1 MMDMGKNI
9 FEKIVTS
16 HLVEGRPEPGEEVSI
31 RIDQTLTQDAT
42 GTMAFL
48 EFEAIG
54 IPRVKTE
61 LSVSYVDHNMLQI
74 DYLNPDDHLYLQTA
88 AARYGAYF
96 SRPGNGICHQVHLE
110 RFAAPGK
117 TLLGADSHTPTAGG
131 VGSLAIGA
139 GGMEIAVAMAGAP
152 YTFKYPKIVKVELKG
167 RLKEWISAKDVALE
181 MLRRLTVKGG
191 VGKAFEFVG
200 EGIKTLS
207 VPERATITNMMVE
220 TGATTS
226 IFPSDEVTKAWLEAQ
241 GRGEQ
246 WKPLMPDEDAKY
258 DEEMEIDLSD
268 LEPLVAMPHSP
279 DNVKSVS
286 EVEGLEVAQVA
297 IGSCTNS
304 SLRDMK
310 LVANALRGKK
320 VPPGTSLLIN
330 PGSRQVVLNLIA
342 SGEYRYLVEA
352 GARVLE
358 NACGPCIGMGGA
370 PPSGSFSVRTYNRN
384 FKGRSGTEDAG
395 VILASPETAVA
406 TALNGKLTDPRRM
419 GKMPEIRLPEKFI
432 IDDSMIVPPPP
443 PQEAEKIAIRRGPNI
458 KPLPA
463 FDPLPMEFE
472 GEVLIKLSD
481 NITTDDILPAG
492 ANVLPLRSNI
502 ERISKFIFHR
512 IDPSFYEKAKEKG
525 GGIIIGGENYGQGSS
540 REHAAIVPRYLGIRA
555 VIAKSFA
562 RIHRSNLINFGVV
575 PLTFA
580 RGSDYDVIASGD
592 RVKVKFGRLEGRE
605 ILAELPN
612 KGMTVPLRHDLSER
626 EREIVLAGGLLP
638 WIRMRFS

>member
-1 MMDMGKNI
+1 MGKNV
-9 FEKIVTS
+9 FEKILLD
-16 HLVEGRPEPGEEVSI
+16 HLVEGKPEPGEEVSI
-31 RIDQTLTQDAT
+31 KIDQTLTQDAT

-54 IPRVKTE
+54 IPRIKTE

-139 GGMEIAVAMAGAP
+139 GGMEVAVAMAGAP
-152 YTFKYPKIVKVELKG
+152 YTFKFPKIVRVELKG
-167 RLKEWISAKDVALE
+167 KLGEWVSAKDVALE
-181 MLRRLTVKGG
+181 MLKRLTVKGG

-200 EGIKTLS
+200 EGIKSLS

-220 TGATTS
+220 SGATTS
-226 IFPSDEVTKAWLEAQ
+226 IFPSDEVTKRWLEAQ

-246 WKPLMPDEDAKY
+246 WKPILPDQDAVY
-258 DEEMEIDLSD
+258 DEEMEIDLGE
-268 LEPLVAMPHSP
+268 LEPLAAMPHSP
-279 DNVKSVS
+279 DNVKPVS

-310 LVANALRGKK
+310 LVANALKGRK
-320 VPPGTSLLIN
+320 VSPSTSLLIN
-330 PGSRQVVLNLIA
+330 PGSRQVVLNLIE
-342 SGEYRYLVEA
+342 SGEFKHLIEA
-352 GARVLE
+352 GARILE

-370 PPSGSFSVRTYNRN
+370 PPSGSYSVRTYNRN

-406 TALNGKLTDPRRM
+406 TAIFGKLTDPRKL
-419 GKMPEIRLPEKFI
+419 GKMPEIKLPEKFI
-432 IDDSMIVPPPP
+432 IDDSMIIPPPP
-443 PQEAEKIAIRRGPNI
+443 HEQASSIAIRRGPNI
-458 KPLPA
+458 KPLPK
-463 FDPLPMEFE
+463 FDPLPRSFE

-481 NITTDDILPAG
+481 NVTTDDILPAG

-512 IDPSFYEKAKEKG
+512 IDPGFHDRAKEKG
-525 GGIIIGGENYGQGSS
+525 GGVIVGGENYGQGSS

-575 PLTFA
+575 PLVFESS
-580 RGSDYDVIASGD
+580 SDYDLLEKGD
-592 RVKVKFGRLEGRE
+592 RISINFGSLESKEVKAF
-605 ILAELPN
+605 ILGN
-612 KGMTVPLRHDLSER
+612 GKSINLRHDLSER
-626 EREIVLAGGLLP
+626 ERDIVLAGGLLP
-638 WIRMRFS
+638 WIKLRFS

>member
-1 MMDMGKNI
+1 MGKSI
-9 FEKIVTS
+9 FEKILME
-16 HLVEGRPEPGEEVSI
+16 HLVEGKPEPGEEVSI
-31 RIDQTLTQDAT
+31 KIDQTLTQDAT

-54 IPRVKTE
+54 IPRIKTE

-88 AARYGAYF
+88 AAKYGAYF

-139 GGMEIAVAMAGAP
+139 GGMEIAAAMAGAP
-152 YTFKYPKIVKVELKG
+152 YTFKYPKLVKVELKG
-167 RLKEWISAKDVALE
+167 KLREWVSAKDIALE
-181 MLRRLTVKGG
+181 MLKRLTVKGG

-200 EGIKTLS
+200 EGIKYLS

-220 TGATTS
+220 SGATTS
-226 IFPSDEVTKAWLEAQ
+226 IFPSDDITKMWLRAQ
-241 GRGEQ
+241 GREEQ
-246 WKPLMPDEDAKY
+246 WIPILPDQDAQY
-258 DEEMEIDLSD
+258 DEEMEIDLGQ

-279 DNVKSVS
+279 DNVKPVS
-286 EVEGLEVAQVA
+286 EVEGLDVAQVA

-310 LVANALRGKK
+310 LVANALKGKK
-320 VPPGTSLLIN
+320 ISKNTSLLIN
-330 PGSRQVVLNLIA
+330 PGSRQVVLNLIE
-342 SGEYRYLVEA
+342 SGEFKYLIEA
-352 GARVLE
+352 GARILE

-406 TALNGKLTDPRRM
+406 TAIFGRLTDPRKL
-419 GKMPEIRLPEKFI
+419 GKMPEVRLPEKFI
-432 IDDSMIVPPPP
+432 IDDSMIIPPLPP
-443 PQEAEKIAIRRGPNI
+443 DKASEVTVRRGPNI
-458 KPLPA
+458 KPLPK
-463 FDPLPMEFE
+463 FDPLPKTIE

-481 NITTDDILPAG
+481 NVTTDDILPAG

-502 ERISKFIFHR
+502 EKISKFIFHR
-512 IDPSFYEKAKEKG
+512 IDPAFHDRAKEKG
-525 GGIIIGGENYGQGSS
+525 GGIIVGGENYGQGSS

-555 VIAKSFA
+555 VLAKSFA

-575 PLTFA
+575 PLTFKNTT
-580 RGSDYDVIASGD
+580 DYQAIEKGD
-592 RVKVKFGRLEGRE
+592 RVKIEFGTLEKE
-605 ILAELPN
+605 ELNAIILE
-612 KGMTVPLRHDLSER
+612 KGKMIPLIHDLSER

-638 WIRMRFS
+638 WIRTRFS

>member
-1 MMDMGKNI
+1 MGRSV
-9 FEKIVTS
+9 FEKILRE
-16 HLVEGRPEPGEEVSI
+16 HLVEGKPEPGEEVSI
-31 RIDQTLTQDAT
+31 KIDQTLTQDAT

-54 IPRVKTE
+54 IPRIKTE

-88 AARYGAYF
+88 AAKFGVYF

-152 YTFKYPKIVKVELKG
+152 YTFKFPKLVRVELKG
-167 RLKEWISAKDVALE
+167 RLREWVSAKDVALE

-200 EGIKTLS
+200 EGIKSLT

-220 TGATTS
+220 SGATTS
-226 IFPSDEVTKAWLEAQ
+226 IFPSDEVTRKWLEAQ
-241 GRGEQ
+241 GRVEQ
-246 WKPLMPDEDAKY
+246 WREILPDSDAYY
-258 DEEMEIDLSD
+258 DESMEIDLSEI
-268 LEPLVAMPHSP
+268 EPLAAMPHSP
-279 DNVKSVS
+279 DNVKPVS
-286 EVEGLEVAQVA
+286 EVEGIEVAQVA

-310 LVANALRGKK
+310 VVANALKGRKIS
-320 VPPGTSLLIN
+320 PSTSLLIN

-342 SGEYRYLVEA
+342 SGEYKYLIEA
-352 GARVLE
+352 GARILE

-395 VILASPETAVA
+395 VILTSPETAVA
-406 TALNGKLTDPRRM
+406 TALSGKLTDPRSL
-419 GKMPEIRLPEKFI
+419 GKMPEISLPDKFI
-432 IDDSMIVPPPP
+432 IDDSMIIPPPP
-443 PQEAEKIAIRRGPNI
+443 PQEAEKVVIRRGPNI
-458 KPLPA
+458 KPLPS
-463 FDPLPMEFE
+463 FDPLPSNFE

-481 NITTDDILPAG
+481 NVTTDDILPAG

-512 IDPSFYEKAKEKG
+512 IDSTFHDRAKEKG
-525 GGIIIGGENYGQGSS
+525 GGVILGGENYGQGSS

-562 RIHRSNLINFGVV
+562 RIHRSNLINFGVL
-575 PLTFA
+575 PLMLKSS
-580 RGSDYDVIASGD
+580 SDYDLLEKGD
-592 RVKVKFGRLEGRE
+592 RMRISFGRLEE
-605 ILAELPN
+605 KELSAAVLN
-612 KGMTVPLRHDLSER
+612 KGITISLRHDLSER

-638 WIRMRFS
+638 WIRLRFS